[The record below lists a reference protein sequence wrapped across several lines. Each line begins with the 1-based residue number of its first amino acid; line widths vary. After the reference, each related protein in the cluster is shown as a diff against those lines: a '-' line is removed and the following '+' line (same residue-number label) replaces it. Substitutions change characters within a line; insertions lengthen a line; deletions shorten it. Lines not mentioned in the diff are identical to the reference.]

1 MIRFNVDKLLKQQNK
16 TVYWLSKQTGISQ
29 NSLAKIVKNQT
40 TGINF
45 DTLEKICIALNCDI
59 SDVLKLEK

>member
-1 MIRFNVDKLLKQQNK
+1 MIRFNVDKLLKQQGK